1 MCICVQRKRKK
12 TGAFCLCAARVEG
25 VSNII
30 STNAR
35 VVLVVAAMIQDEGAR
50 ARARSHEGG
59 IETLVNSKSIST
71 FAFGFT

>member
-1 MCICVQRKRKK
+1 MRVCICVQRKRKK

-25 VSNII
+25 VSIII

-50 ARARSHEGG
+50 RALTKAGSR
-59 IETLVNSKSIST
+59 LW
-71 FAFGFT
+71 